1 MFPIILK
8 ELRQSKNLN
17 QKQFAE
23 AIYIS
28 PSAVSQ
34 YETGHT
40 MPSRETLDRIAR
52 YFNVSTDYLLGTSRH
67 AEIEKAMNQ
76 EYCLGVTVS
85 TLLDK
90 CMRIKGSHRETLLD
104 IVESLLLRCEITDTQ
119 ISDE

>member
-1 MFPIILK
+1 MFPSILK
-8 ELRQSKNLN
+8 QLRQSKNLN

-23 AIYIS
+23 EIYIS

-40 MPSRETLDRIAR
+40 MPSLETLDRIAH

-67 AEIEKAMNQ
+67 AEIENTLNQ
-76 EYCLGVTVS
+76 ECCQDVTVS

-90 CMRIKGSHRETLLD
+90 CMHIKGKHRETLLD
-104 IVESLLLRCEITDTQ
+104 VVDSLLLRCEV
-119 ISDE
+119 SDK

>member
-23 AIYIS
+23 AIYLS

>member
-8 ELRQSKNLN
+8 ELRQSKNPN